1 MINAF
6 IELDG
11 GISPCKFQT
20 PTAILMSNGIFE
32 SFTDMVLSYILLIM
46 FQEYNESYDYSIIIY
61 VFLYKFI
68 SNMCHIIIIKL
79 KDKFLS

>member
-1 MINAF
+1 M
-6 IELDG
+6 DG

-32 SFTDMVLSYILLIM
+32 SFTDMVLSYILLII

-61 VFLYKFI
+61 VFFYHNLLGLYDNKH
-68 SNMCHIIIIKL
+68 NCKKL
-79 KDKFLS
+79 KDKYLR